1 MVLFL
6 SIFNSQL
13 RCRFWDHAVTEIP
26 STAAGIPI
34 GVGFFSSRP
43 LAIPNGRRQPGNRL
57 VSTIRR
63 DYLPEIALS
72 QAIRALR
79 SQRTSPYII
88 EKNSCESGGIGRR
101 TRLRIWRGKPVGV
114 RVPPFAPTVCTAW
127 PDSQFL
133 PVLRIVPTPSFLGSP
148 ATPRFPNALQVPL
161 YCVRLGTHVPLR
173 DRDGAVPR
181 NSRHEWPP
189 RSCLLAQSHCRL
201 HSFKR
206 LDEQF

>member
-88 EKNSCESGGIGRR
+88 EKNRCESGGIGRR
-101 TRLRIWRGKPVGV
+101 TRLRIWRGNPWGFESPLSHQLFA
-114 RVPPFAPTVCTAW
+114 RHLPIRTFRLCPILCPPLTFWALPLC
-127 PDSQFL
+127 PD
-133 PVLRIVPTPSFLGSP
+133 
-148 ATPRFPNALQVPL
+148 
-161 YCVRLGTHVPLR
+161 
-173 DRDGAVPR
+173 
-181 NSRHEWPP
+181 
-189 RSCLLAQSHCRL
+189 CRT
-201 HSFKR
+201 
-206 LDEQF
+206 Q